1 MSVPRCVP
9 WASWPE
15 WDSVR
20 VALFGGDPQAQ
31 RWALGVV
38 REQRKREANVR
49 HSTSLDFFFLPP
61 PPFSQ
66 PRHPSSFFFFL
77 PKTKKK
83 TGIRLALPRAPPPR
97 RRRHGRLCGSG
108 DRVSSVWRERERKS
122 LAVFPFL
129 FVDEKLINFNKNIKN
144 TPNQHPAPP
153 RPRTPPASTS
163 P

>member
-66 PRHPSSFFFFL
+66 PRHPSSFFFFP

-83 TGIRLALPRAPPPR
+83 QVTAWRSRGR
-97 RRRHGRLCGSG
+97 RPLGV
-108 DRVSSVWRERERKS
+108 D
-122 LAVFPFL
+122 ATAA
-129 FVDEKLINFNKNIKN
+129 FVEAEIE
-144 TPNQHPAPP
+144 
-153 RPRTPPASTS
+153 
-163 P
+163 

>member
-49 HSTSLDFFFLPP
+49 HSTSLDFFFFAAATVFSTSTPLFLLLLPP
-61 PPFSQ
+61 Q
-66 PRHPSSFFFFL
+66 N
-77 PKTKKK
+77 KKK